1 MQDDDFDQ
9 AFRELYPAARRLAY
23 RILGDAEA
31 AEDVASEALVR
42 TLMRWP
48 KVRDLAYRDGW
59 VMRVTTNLAIDVA
72 RRRKL
77 HVRAMAG
84 EAPVSEQALE
94 SYETEVTVL
103 RAALV
108 EALIRLPRRQREAIV
123 LVHLLDYSTND
134 AANAMRVS
142 PSSVGQHIRRGMA
155 QMKTRLAADDLPP
168 DLPLQENPT
177 NAIN

>member
-1 MQDDDFDQ
+1 MQDADFDD
-9 AFRELYPAARRLAY
+9 AFRALYPAARRLAY

-59 VMRVTTNLAIDVA
+59 VMRVATNLALDLA
-72 RRRKL
+72 RKNKL
-77 HVRAMAG
+77 HNRATTAT
-84 EAPVSEQALE
+84 APITDPGVE
-94 SYETEVTVL
+94 SLETEVAVL
-103 RAALV
+103 RGALV

-134 AANAMRVS
+134 AANAMSVS
-142 PSSVGQHIRRGMA
+142 ASSVGQHIRRGMA
-155 QMKTRLAADDLPP
+155 QMRKRLNDADLAPELDFP
-168 DLPLQENPT
+168 ENT
-177 NAIN
+177 NHAIR